1 MTFDWKYRT
10 YDEQTMGKLLYSD
23 SRYATPFTDRELA
36 HLKLVMVAK
45 LRRNE
50 AFTFSWD
57 KPEGGRVSLW
67 ISAQIPLVFEFD
79 DAKPVEINR
88 EWIDEMSQGASSL
101 NGLVLT
107 SEPTA

>member
-1 MTFDWKYRT
+1 MTFDSKYGT
-10 YDEQTMGKLLYSD
+10 YDERTMGTLLYSD
-23 SRYATPFTDRELA
+23 SQYALGFSDRELA

-50 AFTFSWD
+50 PFTFSWD

-67 ISAQIPLVFEFD
+67 ISAQIPLVFEFAD
-79 DAKPVEINR
+79 STPVEINR

-107 SEPTA
+107 PEPTA

>member
-1 MTFDWKYRT
+1 MA
-10 YDEQTMGKLLYSD
+10 KLLYSD
-23 SRYATPFTDRELA
+23 ARYAATFTDRELA

-50 AFTFSWD
+50 PFTFSWD

-67 ISAQIPLVFEFD
+67 VASQIPIIFEFD
-79 DAKPVEINR
+79 DATPVEINR
-88 EWIDEMSQGASSL
+88 AWIDEMSQAASSL

-107 SEPTA
+107 PEPKA

>member
-1 MTFDWKYRT
+1 
-10 YDEQTMGKLLYSD
+10 MGKLLYSA
-23 SRYATPFTDRELA
+23 SQFTASFSDRELA

-50 AFTFSWD
+50 PFTFSWD

-67 ISAQIPLVFEFD
+67 IATQLPLIFEFD
-79 DAKPVEINR
+79 DATPVEINR

-107 SEPTA
+107 QEPSA

>member
-1 MTFDWKYRT
+1 
-10 YDEQTMGKLLYSD
+10 MGSLLYSA
-23 SRYATPFTDRELA
+23 SQFTAPFSDRELA

-50 AFTFSWD
+50 PFTFSWE

-67 ISAQIPLVFEFD
+67 ISAQIPLIFEFD
-79 DAKPVEINR
+79 DATPVEINR
-88 EWIDEMSQGASSL
+88 DWIDEMNQGASSL

-107 SEPTA
+107 PEPTA